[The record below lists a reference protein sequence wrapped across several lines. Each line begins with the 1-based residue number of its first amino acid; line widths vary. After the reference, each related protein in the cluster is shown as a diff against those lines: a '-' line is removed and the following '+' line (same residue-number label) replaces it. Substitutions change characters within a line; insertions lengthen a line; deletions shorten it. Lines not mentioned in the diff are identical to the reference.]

1 MQHRTGYWPRKIGIM
16 KHSISTATILKHFS
30 IYSRRQV
37 EEGAEI
43 TLRIISGNGNLDK
56 TFPKP

>member
-43 TLRIISGNGNLDK
+43 DIKNHQWK
-56 TFPKP
+56 WKPR